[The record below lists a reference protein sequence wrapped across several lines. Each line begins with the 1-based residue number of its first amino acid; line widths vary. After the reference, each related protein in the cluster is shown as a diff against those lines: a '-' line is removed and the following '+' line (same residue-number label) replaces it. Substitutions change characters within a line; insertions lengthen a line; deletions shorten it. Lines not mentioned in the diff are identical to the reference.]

1 MYGYEVEI
9 ARTKDLQKIITETF
23 PEDIRFTP
31 AIVLHGSPLILH
43 ISDVNSTDYA
53 LVSLVRAGKFQ
64 SRSFERLVGR

>member
-31 AIVLHGSPLILH
+31 A
-43 ISDVNSTDYA
+43 
-53 LVSLVRAGKFQ
+53 
-64 SRSFERLVGR
+64 